1 MLPLLWIGD
10 IRNHRHLGE
19 GIANVMVQEGRF
31 SSLGSQ
37 RGGAMEI
44 LRDYISERTTYNF
57 DTIVPLSMGEKARS
71 LRATR

>member
-1 MLPLLWIGD
+1 
-10 IRNHRHLGE
+10 
-19 GIANVMVQEGRF
+19 MVQEGRF